1 MNVDWAIYF
10 PTKVSLWLKTLD
22 QCVHDVFSDSKKAKQ
37 ILILQINIKINIL
50 EFEGWEQ
57 ILVGYKNK

>member
-1 MNVDWAIYF
+1 MCF
-10 PTKVSLWLKTLD
+10 QTQKR
-22 QCVHDVFSDSKKAKQ
+22 AKQ
-37 ILILQINIKINIL
+37 ILILQINIKINIQ